1 MAPAD
6 DPLRCRPDS
15 GRGGTGLIRVLT
27 LLTDFGLADPYVAEM
42 KAMLFSEWNRFPEP
56 FPLPLLVDISHALP
70 PGDVSGASWLLGRV
84 APTFPAGTVHL
95 AVVDPG
101 VGTARPAVAVAA
113 AGQFFVGPG
122 NGLFGFLARGGP
134 VSVVRLDNPLYQRGR
149 AGKPAPT
156 FEGRDL
162 FAPAAAHLA
171 MGVPLHQ
178 LGSPAGPAV
187 LGAASGAIS
196 ARADGADSTTAQ
208 ALGRIVWIDRFG
220 NAITDVARDGPHGAR
235 LTEGAEVVV
244 GSIAVAGPVVTFADG
259 SADRSF
265 WYWGSGGTLEIA
277 LRTGDAAARHGWQVG
292 MAVRRSAP

>member
-1 MAPAD
+1 M
-6 DPLRCRPDS
+6 
-15 GRGGTGLIRVLT
+15 IRALT

-42 KAMLFSEWNRFPEP
+42 KAVLLAEWNRFPDP
-56 FPLPLLVDISHALP
+56 FPLPLLVDITHELP
-70 PGDVSGASWLLGRV
+70 PGDVSGAAWLLDRV
-84 APTFPAGTVHL
+84 APTFPTGTVHL

-113 AGQFFVGPG
+113 GGQFFVGPG

-134 VSVVRLDNPLYQRGR
+134 MAVVRLDNPLYQRIR
-149 AGKPAPT
+149 AGKPAST

-178 LGSPAGPAV
+178 LGTSVGPEA
-187 LGAASGAIS
+187 LGAVDAASCD
-196 ARADGADSTTAQ
+196 RADGADSSTAQ

-220 NAITDVARDGPHGAR
+220 NAITDVPRDGPLGAR
-235 LTEGAEVVV
+235 LTEGVEVVI
-244 GSIAVAGPVVTFADG
+244 GSTAVAGPVVTFAAG

-265 WYWGSGGTLEIA
+265 WYWGSGDTLEIA
-277 LRTGDAAARHGWQVG
+277 RRTGDAAARHGWQVG
-292 MAVRRSAP
+292 MAVRQSAP

>member
-1 MAPAD
+1 M
-6 DPLRCRPDS
+6 
-15 GRGGTGLIRVLT
+15 IRVLT
-27 LLTDFGLADPYVAEM
+27 LLTDCGLADPYVAEM
-42 KAMLFSEWNRFPEP
+42 KAVLLAEWSRFPDP

-70 PGDVSGASWLLGRV
+70 PGDVSGAAWLLDRV

-113 AGQFFVGPG
+113 GGQFFVGPG

-134 VSVVRLDNPLYQRGR
+134 VAVVRIDNPLYQRGR
-149 AGKPAPT
+149 AGKPVPT

-162 FAPAAAHLA
+162 FVPAAAHLA

-178 LGSPAGPAV
+178 LGTSAGPEALGAV
-187 LGAASGAIS
+187 DAASGDL
-196 ARADGADSTTAQ
+196 ADGADSTTAQ
-208 ALGRIVWIDRFG
+208 VLGRIVWIDRFG

-235 LTEGAEVVV
+235 LTEGVEVVV
-244 GSIAVAGPVVTFADG
+244 GSTAVAGPVVTFAG

-265 WYWGSGGTLEIA
+265 WYWGSGDTLEIA

-292 MAVRRSAP
+292 MAVRQSTP

>member
-1 MAPAD
+1 MEPTD
-6 DPLRCRPDS
+6 DSL
-15 GRGGTGLIRVLT
+15 RVLSTPLPRRAVVIRAVT

-42 KAMLFSEWNRFPEP
+42 KAVLLAEWNRFPDP

-70 PGDVSGASWLLGRV
+70 LGDVPGAAWLLGRV

-113 AGQFFVGPG
+113 GGQFFVGPG
-122 NGLFGFLARGGP
+122 NGLFGFLARSGP
-134 VSVVRLDNPLYQRGR
+134 VTVVRLDNPLYQRGR
-149 AGKPAPT
+149 EGKPAPT
-156 FEGRDL
+156 FAGRDL

-178 LGSPAGPAV
+178 LGTPAGPEA
-187 LGAASGAIS
+187 LGVANGASGE
-196 ARADGADSTTAQ
+196 RDDGPGLTTGQ
-208 ALGRIVWIDRFG
+208 VLGRIVWIDRFG

-235 LTEGAEVVV
+235 LTEGATVAV
-244 GSIAVAGPVVTFADG
+244 GSTAVAGPVVTFAAG
-259 SADRSF
+259 SAERSF

-277 LRTGDAAARHGWQVG
+277 LRAGDAAARHGWQVG
-292 MAVRRSAP
+292 MAVQRSAP